1 MNGTVEL
8 GTIGAKRQPGD
19 LIAVA
24 FLWLLWALSVLPLVV
39 LFLEFGS
46 SEACVKASYYA
57 KLYGHIFVYPATF
70 GLLATAFLTRP
81 WLHTVRSLCGLPPP
95 RRGRVVAFLA
105 CAIVGIVSF
114 ASWAD
119 FTKATPALWSFEAAA
134 KNEIT
139 NRTIREACK
148 TLMEISERATA
159 GEQNG
164 AKPQQIGAQTEPKRT
179 LDALYGDQ
187 QLDYARS
194 YTEWAYY
201 VYFIANTT
209 WIALLFGV
217 VVARTGADDSSQ
229 LGQTIVAMGLA
240 TTWVAFRGAFLVEK
254 VELYNDPLLPLNY
267 LIFLAFVVLYLHMLR
282 LYMGKLGVKRQ
293 NIVPMAGH
301 VIVAVLTSSAAL
313 VSLLADA
320 GWLRGSGAELLVHSF
335 GSQSSLLVYITM
347 LLLFLV
353 MVAPAVV
360 RRLWGNPEPQAS
372 GEDGG
377 DPRQGPD
384 EPSRR
389 GPA

>member
-1 MNGTVEL
+1 MNGMVEPNTS
-8 GTIGAKRQPGD
+8 GTERQPV
-19 LIAVA
+19 AVA

-46 SEACVKASYYA
+46 SEACVEARYYA

-81 WLHTVRSLCGLPPP
+81 WRHTVRSVRGLPPP

-105 CAIVGIVSF
+105 FAIVGIVGF
-114 ASWAD
+114 ASWAE

-134 KNEIT
+134 KDEIA
-139 NRTIREACK
+139 NATIREACK
-148 TLMEISERATA
+148 TLRSQPATA
-159 GEQNG
+159 EKRDEAEPQRREAQNE
-164 AKPQQIGAQTEPKRT
+164 KP
-179 LDALYGDQ
+179 LDALKGLRLHD
-187 QLDYARS
+187 ARS
-194 YTEWAYY
+194 YTTWAYY
-201 VYFIANTT
+201 IYFITNTT

-301 VIVAVLTSSAAL
+301 MIVAVLTSSAAL

-377 DPRQGPD
+377 DPGQGPD

>member
-1 MNGTVEL
+1 MNGMV
-8 GTIGAKRQPGD
+8 GPNISGAERQPGD
-19 LIAVA
+19 LVAVA

-39 LFLEFGS
+39 LFLEFGGNS
-46 SEACVKASYYA
+46 PVCVEARYYA

-81 WLHTVRSLCGLPPP
+81 WLHTVRSVRALAPP

-105 CAIVGIVSF
+105 CAIVGIVAF

-217 VVARTGADDSSQ
+217 VVVRAAADDPSE
-229 LGQTIVAMGLA
+229 LGETIVAMGLA
-240 TTWVAFRGAFLVEK
+240 TAWVAFRGAYLVEK
-254 VELYNDPLLPLNY
+254 VELYSGQLLSFDH
-267 LIFLAFVVLYLHMLR
+267 LILMAFVVLYLHILR
-282 LYMGKLGVKRQ
+282 LYIGKLDDKRR
-293 NIVPMAGH
+293 NIASIGQ
-301 VIVAVLTSSAAL
+301 VIAWGLTCSAAL
-313 VSLLADA
+313 VGPLADM
-320 GWLRGSGAELLVHSF
+320 GWVGDSGTEFLVSYF
-335 GSQSSLLVYITM
+335 GSKSSLLVYITM

-353 MVAPAVV
+353 MVAPAAV
-360 RRLWGNPEPQAS
+360 RRLGGYPEPQAS
-372 GEDGG
+372 GENKA
-377 DPRQGPD
+377 R
-384 EPSRR
+384 
-389 GPA
+389 A